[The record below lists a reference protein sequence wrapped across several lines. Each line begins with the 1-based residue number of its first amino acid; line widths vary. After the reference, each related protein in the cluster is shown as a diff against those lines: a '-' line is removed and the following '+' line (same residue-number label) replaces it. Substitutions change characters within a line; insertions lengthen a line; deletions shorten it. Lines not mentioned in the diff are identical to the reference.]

1 LVEVDDLFSMP
12 RETRKQLEA
21 RLARVEEVL
30 AENRRALAR
39 LRNPRARTRK
49 CQWIGRLESL
59 RLQIKGELGGR

>member
-1 LVEVDDLFSMP
+1 VEVDHLFSMP

-21 RLARVEEVL
+21 RLARVEEIL
-30 AENRRALAR
+30 AENRRALTR

-49 CQWIGRLESL
+49 CQWLGRLEAL